1 MSSRAFPEGRGTNA
15 RQGEQLS
22 PAARRFLD
30 AAARQLQREYS

>member
-22 PAARRFLD
+22 PAAR
-30 AAARQLQREYS
+30 QLQREYS